1 MEFTL
6 EEVLGIITIIFI
18 VLTYINSIYKK
29 K

>member
-6 EEVLGIITIIFI
+6 DEVLGIITIIFI